1 MKHLCTSSKLVGI
14 KTLKPWLDG
23 GPCNISP
30 GDILLR
36 IRNLYGPFTDVKM
49 VTRFFH
55 RNRKFDTPVLVY
67 RFDPESSKGEI
78 LDLMIKPNEDLL
90 HANFEKMAV
99 KTDKALV
106 EAYKPKSPR
115 KSKSGKDAVSIV
127 YKHQMP
133 DEMDETQE
141 NTCGICFE
149 NYPNVILHPCKHRI
163 CVNCHNQMYVKSCP
177 YCRGPIEKCQ
187 YELLI

>member
-1 MKHLCTSSKLVGI
+1 MKHLCNTNKLVGI
-14 KTLKPWLDG
+14 KSTRDKPSGVQL
-23 GPCNISP
+23 PATTICP

-67 RFDPESSKGEI
+67 RYDPESCRGKI
-78 LDLMIKPNEDLL
+78 LDLMIKPSTELSHL
-90 HANFEKMAV
+90 SFEKMAV
-99 KTDKALV
+99 KTHKQVV
-106 EAYKPKSPR
+106 EAYKSPKN
-115 KSKSGKDAVSIV
+115 KKNAVSVV
-127 YKHQMP
+127 YKHQVP
-133 DEMDETQE
+133 DEMDETPE

-149 NYPNVILHPCKHRI
+149 NYPNAILHPCGHRI
-163 CVNCHNQMYVKSCP
+163 CVNCHNLLYVKSCP
-177 YCRGPIEKCQ
+177 YCREPIKRCQ